1 MGSVQAG
8 IGARVV
14 SAYYAANRV
23 KILARTK
30 AWAIA
35 NPEKRREIEA
45 RHRRRNGRKVSD
57 AVRFASRTWGPERE
71 WLRLCL
77 LGTRIRAKNAGL
89 EFTLTFYDLALPEVC
104 PILGL
109 KLVYARGRG
118 RANWDAP
125 SVDRIDPSKGYT
137 PDNCRVISLR
147 ANTLRS
153 NCTDPGVFLALALD
167 AEQLFRGT
175 P

>member
-1 MGSVQAG
+1 M
-8 IGARVV
+8 V
-14 SAYYAANRV
+14 SRYYAANRE

-30 AWAIA
+30 AWVAA

-45 RHRRRNGRKVSD
+45 RHRRSKGRKVSD
-57 AVRFASRTWGPERE
+57 AVRFASRSWGPERE

-77 LGTRIRAKNAGL
+77 LGIRVRAKNASI
-89 EFTLTFYDLALPEVC
+89 EFALTHYDLTLPEVC

-109 KLVYARGRG
+109 RLVYARGRG

-125 SVDRIDPSKGYT
+125 SVDRINPSKGYI

-147 ANTLRS
+147 ANALRS
-153 NCTDPGVFLALALD
+153 NCTDPSVFLALALD
-167 AEQLFRGT
+167 AERLFSGG